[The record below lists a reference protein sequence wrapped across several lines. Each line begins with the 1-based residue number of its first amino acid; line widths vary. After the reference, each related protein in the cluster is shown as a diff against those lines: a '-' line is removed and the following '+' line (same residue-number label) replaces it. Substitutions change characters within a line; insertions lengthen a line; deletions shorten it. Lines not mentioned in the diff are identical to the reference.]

1 MREKTS
7 LYTIYVPKEIIMD
20 KSLGNKR
27 VIVYLYLYEN
37 MTRRGFVKWSINE
50 LVTWCGY
57 KPESKK
63 GGMNHQFIDCLQK
76 FADLGYITSHP
87 DFESLKS
94 EPKNGNTFQRME
106 LDKNKMKH
114 HLHFGKIM
122 SDEVDMILN
131 YKSLFTSAFADEG
144 SMTGKIFPS
153 HLSLVL
159 SYIMCNINFTPGKP
173 RCCFRLYKTM
183 VKDLGISK
191 TYIKRCVE
199 ILQGIGIIRYKVMDQ
214 IKNPYGTFSSHIKV
228 FANTRLFEC
237 GYLVT
242 DYNVNAEMLEQMKL
256 IYKYYENLRTDL
268 KKKKDYAFDDI
279 MTAGA
284 DTDTDTTIAAVGN
297 DTDNV
302 NTNKE
307 GYSEEVDA
315 VFDFDD
321 DGIWD

>member
-7 LYTIYVPKEIIMD
+7 LYTIPVPKKIIMD
-20 KSLGNKR
+20 KSLGELR
-27 VIVYLYLYEN
+27 VIVYLYLYKH
-37 MTRRGFVKWSINE
+37 MTIDGVVYWSLNDLVAWSGYTPNARKGMINHKFLE
-50 LVTWCGY
+50 
-57 KPESKK
+57 
-63 GGMNHQFIDCLQK
+63 CLQK

-87 DFESLKS
+87 DFDISKGSDRNSKS
-94 EPKNGNTFQRME
+94 FQCME

-114 HLHFGKIM
+114 HMHFGKIM

-159 SYIMCNINFTPGKP
+159 SYIMCNINFTQRKP

-183 VKDLGISK
+183 VNDLGISK

-256 IYKYYENLRTDL
+256 IYKYYENLSANL
-268 KKKKDYAFDDI
+268 KKKKDYVLDDI
-279 MTAGA
+279 MTSN
-284 DTDTDTTIAAVGN
+284 THSDTDTTTAGS
-297 DTDNV
+297 DNA
-302 NTNKE
+302 NANKE

-315 VFDFDD
+315 AFGFDD